1 MKPYG
6 SRSSVSWMYSI
17 KKLWPLSYEALW
29 EQVKCELNVQYKEA
43 LWEQVKCELNVQY
56 KETVTLSYEAL
67 WEQVKCE
74 LNVQYKETHHWAMK
88 PYGSRSSV
96 SWMYSIK
103 KLTTELWSLM
113 GAGQVWVECTV

>member
-17 KKLWPLSYEALW
+17 KKLTTELW
-29 EQVKCELNVQYKEA
+29 SLMGAGGEQVKCEA
-43 LWEQVKCELNVQY
+43 LNVQY
-56 KETVTLSYEAL
+56 KET
-67 WEQVKCE
+67 
-74 LNVQYKETHHWAMK
+74 NHWAMK